1 MVSSGPREEA
11 RGLIFDIHR
20 YSVHDGPGIR
30 TTVFFKGC
38 PLSCWWCHNPE
49 SQGHAPFLHYDAD
62 RCLRC
67 GACVEACPAGALA
80 LVSADDLSATSPDG
94 VTAVALDPGR
104 CTLDHGCAAPCVEA
118 CPAEAR
124 QRVGGWLTVAEVMD
138 AVERD
143 GLFHEQSGGGV
154 TFSGGEP
161 LLQWRFLSKVLDA
174 CGERGIHRAVD
185 TTGFASPEVLLR
197 IAERT
202 DLFLYDI
209 KTLDPG
215 LHRRAT
221 GVPLQPILDNLAR
234 LLDVGARVRIR
245 MPLVPGVSDG
255 DAAADA
261 LAQHL
266 GGLGAG
272 RLDGVNLLPFHRPA
286 KGKHERFGLPWR
298 LPVETAVPVAR
309 VRELAARLER
319 QGVHVTIG
327 G

>member
-1 MVSSGPREEA
+1 MASLGAVEDA

-30 TTVFFKGC
+30 TTLFFKGC

-49 SQGHAPFLHYDAD
+49 SQGRAPFLHYDPG

-67 GACVEACPAGALA
+67 GACIEACPEGALA
-80 LVSADDLSATSPDG
+80 FVAGAAVSDPPGADG
-94 VTAVALDPGR
+94 VELDPGR
-104 CTLDHGCAAPCVEA
+104 CRLDDGCPGRCVDA

-124 QRVGGWLTVAEVMD
+124 QRVGRWLTVAEVVD
-138 AVERD
+138 AVDRD
-143 GLFHEQSGGGV
+143 ALFHEQSGGGV

-185 TTGFASPEVLLR
+185 TTGFASPDVLLR
-197 IAERT
+197 VAERT

-245 MPLVPGVSDG
+245 VPLIPGVSDG

-261 LAQHL
+261 LALHL
-266 GGLGAG
+266 RGLGAG
-272 RLDGVNLLPFHRPA
+272 RLDGVHLLPFHRPA
-286 KGKHERFGLPWR
+286 KAKHERFGLPWR
-298 LPVETAVPVAR
+298 LPVDTAVPEAR
-309 VRELAARLER
+309 VLELGARLER